1 MQRFWWH
8 LSCWYSNLS
17 EKNMKY
23 FLIAGEASGDLH
35 ASRLMQELKE
45 ADPEAEFRYMGG
57 DLMSEVSED
66 MLMHYR
72 ETSYMMADVFF
83 HLGKIFRNMR
93 ILKRALLQWQP
104 DVFIPVDYPGFNL
117 RMSRFAYTHGIKVF
131 YYISPKV
138 WAWNQKRVKKLKQFT
153 HRLFA
158 ILPFEVEFFRRFGM
172 EVEYFGNPLVDQ
184 VSSFR
189 EQFEGK
195 EAWKKRH
202 GLGERPLVALLSG
215 SRVKEIESTLPTM
228 IRLAEEQRE
237 YQFVVAGAPSID
249 PEIYAGFLK
258 STDIKIVKGETY
270 ALLESATAG
279 VINSGTATLEAAL
292 FELPQVVLYKTSRF
306 AYSIAKRLIK
316 VNFISLVNL
325 IYGKR
330 LVEEII
336 QKNLFKLTRT
346 ELARILEDETY
357 RKGMQQ
363 GYRKLIDSLGEQ
375 GVTRRVSRRM
385 IVLLKGNLE

>member
-1 MQRFWWH
+1 
-8 LSCWYSNLS
+8 
-17 EKNMKY
+17 MKY
-23 FLIAGEASGDLH
+23 FLIAGEASGDMH
-35 ASRLMQELKE
+35 ASRLMQELKDL
-45 ADPEAEFRYMGG
+45 DPQAEFRYMGG
-57 DLMSEVSED
+57 DLMETVSEG

-93 ILKRALLQWQP
+93 ILKRTLLQWRP
-104 DVFIPVDYPGFNL
+104 DVLIPVDYPGFNL
-117 RMSRFAYTHGIKVF
+117 RMSRFAHNHKIKVF

-184 VSSFR
+184 ISKFR

-195 EAWKKRH
+195 AAWKQKH
-202 GLGERPLVALLSG
+202 GLENRPLIALLSG
-215 SRVKEIESTLPTM
+215 SRVKEIESMLPTM
-228 IRLAEEQRE
+228 IRLAEEQKE

-249 PEIYAGFLK
+249 EGIYAEFLGE
-258 STDIKIVKGETY
+258 TDLKIVYGETY
-270 ALLESATAG
+270 ALLESATAA

-292 FELPQVVLYKTSRF
+292 FELPQLVLYKTSRF

-316 VNFISLVNL
+316 VKLIRLVNL

-336 QKNLFKLTRT
+336 QKNMFELART
-346 ELARILEDETY
+346 ELARILEDDTY

-363 GYRKLIDSLGEQ
+363 GYSELIDSLGEQ
-375 GVTRRVSRRM
+375 GVARRIGQRM
-385 IVLLKGNLE
+385 IELLKENKE